1 MYRNT
6 YALIDTKKIYENV
19 KYIVS
24 NYQYDYYIGVVKNN
38 AYRQKV

>member
-19 KYIVS
+19 KYIVN
-24 NYQYDYYIGVVKNN
+24 NYKYDHYI
-38 AYRQKV
+38 